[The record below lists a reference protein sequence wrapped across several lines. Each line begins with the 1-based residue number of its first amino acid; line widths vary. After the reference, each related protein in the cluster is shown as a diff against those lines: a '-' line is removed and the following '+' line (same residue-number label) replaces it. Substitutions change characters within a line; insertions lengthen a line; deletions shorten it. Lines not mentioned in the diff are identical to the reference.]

1 MSLKALIRLC
11 WAEAPT
17 RWSAG
22 LGVDR
27 PIAQGAGLLPRR
39 QAMAAQT
46 CSEHCPGL
54 WGSPPTTQL
63 RGGGASIPP
72 LSLLIPEAHSTL
84 RFPRSRVAVRCL
96 RTSVSWGLGPRGL
109 APCRRG
115 CSFRYCSS
123 FDSPRRSSA
132 MSSAKNK
139 GRSYTGRGMVSVLE
153 TPPPPRTPEPPR
165 PGSTTQQG
173 PYGTS

>member
-1 MSLKALIRLC
+1 
-11 WAEAPT
+11 
-17 RWSAG
+17 
-22 LGVDR
+22 
-27 PIAQGAGLLPRR
+27 
-39 QAMAAQT
+39 MAAQT

-139 GRSYTGRGMVSVLE
+139 GRSYTGRGMVSVLG
-153 TPPPPRTPEPPR
+153 TPLPT
-165 PGSTTQQG
+165 G
-173 PYGTS
+173 PQNHPALAPCPSKALMELDNLRRGASRHRLIVNSIHS